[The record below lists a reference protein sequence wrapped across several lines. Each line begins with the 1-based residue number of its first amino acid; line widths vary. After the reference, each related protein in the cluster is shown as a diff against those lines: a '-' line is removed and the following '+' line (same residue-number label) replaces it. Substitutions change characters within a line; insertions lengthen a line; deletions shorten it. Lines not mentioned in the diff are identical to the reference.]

1 VRMEGGPKKVDAD
14 LHGGVHHHVG
24 ASPVKAAEVV
34 AADADDGDVEIYDLI
49 GGHNSVPPFYTTLTA
64 ILWIAHSTPPL

>member
-34 AADADDGDVEIYDLI
+34 AADADDGDVEIYDLLVVTI
-49 GGHNSVPPFYTTLTA
+49 VSLLSTLP
-64 ILWIAHSTPPL
+64 WRRFFG